1 MESST
6 QSLDFPLRAVNGI
19 AEREERRH
27 LHTTVKAK
35 LERLRL
41 ARLTQYDQAVKLLD
55 MPRLQVVK
63 NVKPTTT
70 SFLHF

>member
-6 QSLDFPLRAVNGI
+6 QSLDFPLRAVNSI

-41 ARLTQYDQAVKLLD
+41 ARLTQHDQAVKLLD

-70 SFLHF
+70 SFIHF